1 MGNWKKGWQLVVH
14 ALNVFRVY
22 PVFLA
27 PIFLVWI
34 VYAAGTLYLRYDYG
48 WKLHGAWT
56 DTGVAFLFIFALSFL
71 ILMSFATVLEMI
83 RQSETGRPSLAQA
96 IGRAV
101 GRDMLGV
108 LPLAIVWAIIW
119 LVLTIIEAILSNS
132 NNDSDDD
139 DALTAQNAAMTL
151 ANFSNFSFSEA
162 FIDAL
167 QKGVRMVMFLILPA
181 IAWEH
186 LGFFKGV
193 KKGLAVFRAHLGL
206 FGTGYAL
213 TYAAA
218 AIVFIPAAIVLTLG
232 TGHHG
237 DAPLIHFPAWVWM
250 ATIIYMGCAWSLSLY
265 LEQMF
270 MAQLYLWHMK
280 WEQAMAQ
287 AAAEG
292 KPAPAFQSVPRPE
305 LLTKT
310 PGLFTGNAVPAS

>member
-1 MGNWKKGWQLVVH
+1 MGNWRKGWQLIVH
-14 ALNVFRVY
+14 ALNVFRAY

-34 VYAAGTLYLRYDYG
+34 VYAAGTLYLRYDYS
-48 WKLHGAWT
+48 WKQQGAWV
-56 DTGVAFLFIFALSFL
+56 DVGIAFVFIFALSFL

-83 RQSETGRPSLAQA
+83 RQCETGKPSLVRA

-108 LPLAIVWAIIW
+108 LPLALVWAIIW
-119 LVLTIIEAILSNS
+119 LVLSIIEAILSSS
-132 NNDSDDD
+132 NDDSHDNDS
-139 DALTAQNAAMTL
+139 LTAQHAAATL
-151 ANFSNFSFSEA
+151 ANFNNFSFSEA

-218 AIVFIPAAIVLTLG
+218 AVVFLPAAVILTLG

-237 DAPLIHFPAWVWM
+237 GAPLVQFPSWVWV

-270 MAQLYLWHMK
+270 MAQMYLWHMN
-280 WEQAMAQ
+280 WERAVAQ
-287 AAAEG
+287 AKETGAS
-292 KPAPAFQSVPRPE
+292 APAFKDVPRPE
-305 LLTKT
+305 LLAKT
-310 PGLFTGNAVPAS
+310 PGLFTAVAASG